1 MNPALHCFLIYSLVA
16 VCLAFVPPR
25 TWMRLCTTA
34 LCNTCIVFLLF
45 QMDRTRSSR
54 VLLQLTG
61 QWTCYA
67 VVCLNHTLVLTMKT
81 PPSGSN
87 TAGRLKWAYELLL
100 NPRGI
105 GSSSR
110 NGKIPPFSR
119 RDPNYV
125 PSRYGFIAR
134 RLATALITFTI
145 YKTFTAVKGVYF
157 YALRDGD
164 YGEEKRGIIRR
175 LGTGGVSMRELYI
188 RAWLTVDFLLTGHCI
203 LRALHSMVSAFAVA
217 LGDEPRRW
225 PPLLGDIREAYSLR
239 RFRRHVFLRCSPA
252 TRLATNVCPAFAV
265 LIGTA

>member
-1 MNPALHCFLIYSLVA
+1 
-16 VCLAFVPPR
+16 
-25 TWMRLCTTA
+25 MRLCATA
-34 LCNTCIVFLLF
+34 LCDTCIVFLLF
-45 QMDRTRSSR
+45 HMDRTRSSR

-61 QWTCYA
+61 QWTCYT
-67 VVCLNHTLVLTMKT
+67 VVCLNHILVLTMAT

-87 TAGRLKWAYELLL
+87 AAGRLKWAYELLL

-105 GSSSR
+105 GSSSQ

-119 RDPNYV
+119 RNPNYV
-125 PSRYGFIAR
+125 PSRYGFITR
-134 RLATALITFTI
+134 RLVTALITFTI
-145 YKTFTAVKGVYF
+145 YKTYREVKGVYF
-157 YALRDGD
+157 FALRDGD

-188 RAWLTVDFLLTGHCI
+188 RAWLAVDYLLTGHCI
-203 LRALHSMVSAFAVA
+203 LRTLHSMASAFAVA

-239 RFRRHVFLRCSPA
+239 RFWRHVFPQCSSA
-252 TRLATNVCPAFAV
+252 IHSATNVCPAFTV